1 MVEEVNQKPLFW
13 VLEVLD
19 AGTAFFFECSVGSL
33 GTGGICGRGFEK
45 VPSEY
50 RSARFIVAKKKD
62 ARGCPS
68 RNISFPVDPCSDRF
82 GVIPL
87 PVHNFRSILKG
98 LDVQILFRLPGSRG
112 FFLLFLPKGFHRVL
126 RGRPDLRTF
135 SLRSEARHQDGERL
149 GRLLDRAERAT
160 PPGAV
165 DVAKTV
171 GTLQRRKDLDQRLF
185 SLGVGGIC
193 GLGGGVG
200 WGSGLLVD
208 FVSDGMG
215 FRESV
220 CVQPEVGSVQ
230 RWRQTFARSILART
244 PRRLTSQFERS
255 WWLSAAILVAVGQK
269 NHLTQLVR
277 LLVSAPGSLI
287 ARRLGPSRLFLGE
300 HAVRSRCEAVPWCP
314 WRITSG
320 MMRREG
326 DIGRCENIYSLI

>member
-112 FFLLFLPKGFHRVL
+112 FFLLFLPKGFHRDL
-126 RGRPDLRTF
+126 RGRTNLRTF
-135 SLRSEARHQDGERL
+135 SLRSK
-149 GRLLDRAERAT
+149 
-160 PPGAV
+160 P
-165 DVAKTV
+165 
-171 GTLQRRKDLDQRLF
+171 
-185 SLGVGGIC
+185 
-193 GLGGGVG
+193 
-200 WGSGLLVD
+200 
-208 FVSDGMG
+208 
-215 FRESV
+215 
-220 CVQPEVGSVQ
+220 
-230 RWRQTFARSILART
+230 
-244 PRRLTSQFERS
+244 
-255 WWLSAAILVAVGQK
+255 
-269 NHLTQLVR
+269 
-277 LLVSAPGSLI
+277 
-287 ARRLGPSRLFLGE
+287 
-300 HAVRSRCEAVPWCP
+300 
-314 WRITSG
+314 
-320 MMRREG
+320 
-326 DIGRCENIYSLI
+326 